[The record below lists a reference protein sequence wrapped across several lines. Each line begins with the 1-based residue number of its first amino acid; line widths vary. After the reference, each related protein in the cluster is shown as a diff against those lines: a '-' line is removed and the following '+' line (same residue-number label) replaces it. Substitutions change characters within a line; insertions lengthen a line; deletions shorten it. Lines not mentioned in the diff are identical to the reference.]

1 MATSSTTS
9 STTSIG
15 DKFLNKVV
23 VITGGAMGIGRAI
36 AEYFYNQGASVA
48 IFDREITIA
57 QQWIQEVYPNSSRI
71 IAIDCDVS
79 KEESVQSAVQQ
90 VTQQYTTIHT
100 LVNNAATFVY
110 GTIDQVTNEQWDRT
124 LNVNIKGY
132 AFTMKYIIP
141 IMKLNSN
148 NNKEQS
154 NGSIVNISS
163 ISAFC
168 GQEEFVPYSVTKA
181 AVLQMTRNVAMD
193 VGKFNI
199 RVNCVSPGPILTE
212 ATSRHAKGIGKT
224 LDEVIHDLTSHLILK
239 RMGKPDEVA
248 KAVGWLASDE
258 SSFTTGSNIM
268 VDGGYLLV

>member
-1 MATSSTTS
+1 
-9 STTSIG
+9 
-15 DKFLNKVV
+15 
-23 VITGGAMGIGRAI
+23 MGIGKSI
-36 AEYFYNQGASVA
+36 AEMFYNEGANVA
-48 IFDREITIA
+48 VFDREYILA
-57 QQWIQEVYPNSSRI
+57 QQWINESYPSTDNASSRLL
-71 IAIDCDVS
+71 AVECDVS
-79 KEESVQSAVQQ
+79 NETSVEKAVQT
-90 VTQQYTTIHT
+90 VVQQFHTIDV

-132 AFTMKYIIP
+132 AFCMKYVIP
-141 IMKLNSN
+141 VMKA
-148 NNKEQS
+148 KKPVTK
-154 NGSIVNISS
+154 GSIVNISS

-181 AVLQMTRNVAMD
+181 AVLQMSRNVAMD

-224 LDEVIHDLTSHLILK
+224 VDEVINDLTSHLILK
-239 RMGKPDEVA
+239 RMGKPEEVA
-248 KAVGWLASDE
+248 KAVSWLASED